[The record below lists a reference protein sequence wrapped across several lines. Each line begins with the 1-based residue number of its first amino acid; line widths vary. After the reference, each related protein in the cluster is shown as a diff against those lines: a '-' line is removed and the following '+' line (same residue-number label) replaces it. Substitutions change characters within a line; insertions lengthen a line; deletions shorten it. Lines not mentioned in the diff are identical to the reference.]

1 MSTFALI
8 LAGGLGT
15 RLWPLTAKGTP
26 KAFLSFDGSGL
37 SLLQRTILR
46 IEKIILPERIYIS
59 AGTNHE
65 EELQHQAQHIPHE
78 NIILEPSPRGT
89 LACIGLSGL
98 YIKRQ
103 DPSSV
108 IVVMPG
114 EQYIGNDVLF
124 QKLISVA
131 VKSAQE
137 NNCVVTLGI
146 KPNFPATRFGYIHL
160 GERLFYENDLTVFKS
175 LGFTEKPDENTAS
188 EFLKSNM
195 YLWNSGI
202 YILPALLL
210 FKLIHDLAPD
220 IHDSLSIIDEY
231 IGTSREREVI
241 ERVYP
246 NIRNISIDYARRI
259 CL

>member
-146 KPNFPATRFGYIHL
+146 L
-160 GERLFYENDLTVFKS
+160 GKDFFMK
-175 LGFTEKPDENTAS
+175 
-188 EFLKSNM
+188 M
-195 YLWNSGI
+195 I
-202 YILPALLL
+202 
-210 FKLIHDLAPD
+210 
-220 IHDSLSIIDEY
+220 
-231 IGTSREREVI
+231 
-241 ERVYP
+241 
-246 NIRNISIDYARRI
+246 
-259 CL
+259 